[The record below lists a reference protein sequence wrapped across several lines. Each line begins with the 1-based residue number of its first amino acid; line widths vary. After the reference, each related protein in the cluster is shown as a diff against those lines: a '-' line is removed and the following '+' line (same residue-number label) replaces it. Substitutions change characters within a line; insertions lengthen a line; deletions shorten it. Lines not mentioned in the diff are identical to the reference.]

1 VEGLAA
7 TSAMLVTIVRLR
19 LLVSVGASPSRRLTG
34 RRLFDNRRGEVS
46 RVEHSDG
53 APAPLPA
60 DILSSTVQLGARGEI
75 VESLAA
81 PRSLLLA
88 SPAAVTKA
96 LVWGAVFW
104 VLVAVVASGE
114 RRPSHLTSGGV
125 GHECVS
131 V

>member
-1 VEGLAA
+1 
-7 TSAMLVTIVRLR
+7 
-19 LLVSVGASPSRRLTG
+19 
-34 RRLFDNRRGEVS
+34 
-46 RVEHSDG
+46 
-53 APAPLPA
+53 
-60 DILSSTVQLGARGEI
+60 

-104 VLVAVVASGE
+104 VLVAVVAWGE

-125 GHECVS
+125 GARMRVGLTTS
-131 V
+131 VFADRGRSAAKRERPSVGSDAQRAVA